1 MYRKVIIDIENQCL
15 HFSAA
20 HFTIFSSTERE
31 RLHGHN
37 YTVGAKVDSEIR
49 SKGMAFDYNKLKH
62 ALHAECK
69 KLDEYTLL
77 PSSSEFLH
85 IGEEKGYYA
94 ASFNG
99 QKMLFLKSDTLL
111 LPMENISVEEL
122 GHYII
127 DQLRREGLMKMLDI
141 QRMELSVASGPGQR
155 VVSIYEK

>member
-1 MYRKVIIDIENQCL
+1 MNRKVIIDIENQCL

-37 YTVGAKVDSEIR
+37 YTVRAKVESEIR
-49 SKGMAFDYNKLKH
+49 SKGMAFDYNKLKR
-62 ALHAECK
+62 ALRARCK
-69 KLDEYTLL
+69 TLDEYTLL
-77 PSSSEFLH
+77 PGNSNFLQVEDE
-85 IGEEKGYYA
+85 GEYYA

-99 QKMLFLKSDTLL
+99 QKMLLLKTDTRV
-111 LPMENISVEEL
+111 LPVENISVEEL

-127 DQLRREGLMKMLDI
+127 DQLHSDGLMSELDI

-155 VVSIYEK
+155 VVSLYEK

>member
-1 MYRKVIIDIENQCL
+1 MNRKVIIEIENQCL

-37 YTVGAKVDSEIR
+37 YTVRASVESEIR
-49 SKGMAFDYNKLKH
+49 SKGMAFNYNKLKR
-62 ALHAECK
+62 ALRVRCK
-69 KLDEYTLL
+69 ALDEYTLL
-77 PSSSEFLH
+77 PGKSEYLH
-85 IGEEKGYYA
+85 IEDEGEYYA

-99 QKMLFLKSDTLL
+99 QKMLLLKTDTRV

-127 DQLRREGLMKMLDI
+127 AQLQSDGTMGELDI
-141 QRMELSVASGPGQR
+141 KRMELSVSSGPGQR
-155 VVSIYEK
+155 VLSLYEK

>member
-1 MYRKVIIDIENQCL
+1 MNRKVIIDIENQCL

-37 YTVGAKVDSEIR
+37 YTVRAKVESAIH
-49 SKGMAFDYNKLKH
+49 SKGMAFDYNRLKH
-62 ALHAECK
+62 ALHSRCK
-69 KLDEYTLL
+69 TLDEYTLL
-77 PSSSEFLH
+77 PGNSEYLKVADE
-85 IGEEKGYYA
+85 GEYYS

-99 QKMLFLKSDTLL
+99 QKMLLLKTDTRV

-127 DQLRREGLMKMLDI
+127 DQLQSDGLMSELNIK
-141 QRMELSVASGPGQR
+141 RMELSVASGPGQR
-155 VVSIYEK
+155 VVSLYER